1 MARGREGR
9 EAGGRGLPEKP
20 HAALGLSGTAPRSGG
35 GLRGGDLMDDL
46 GRTCGGQVR
55 LWGRWDPGGETLREA
70 RGPVLGRTGSPLC
83 SPRTAAL
90 GSACLWVGDP
100 MA

>member
-9 EAGGRGLPEKP
+9 EAGGCGLPEKP
-20 HAALGLSGTAPRSGG
+20 HAALGLSGRAPRGG
-35 GLRGGDLMDDL
+35 GGPRGGDLMGDL

-55 LWGRWDPGGETLREA
+55 LWGRWDLGGETLREA
-70 RGPVLGRTGSPLC
+70 RGPALGRAGP
-83 SPRTAAL
+83 PH
-90 GSACLWVGDP
+90 P